1 MSRPIGLNTLAYMG
15 KQADGKVD
23 QLALLSEISAMGFNI
38 VEIRKEYLMG
48 GHAEIEALAQKAKA
62 LQLDVFYSVPAELF
76 IRGAVN
82 DNLVHYFAETVALGG
97 RQLKL
102 TLGEFEQFTSE
113 AVSDLEKLLTEY
125 PVQLTVEN
133 DQSVQKGSPEILI
146 NFIEQAKEK
155 QLDIGLTFDTGNFIY
170 IGIDPEEA
178 AYKMKDYVT
187 YIHIKNVEL
196 TDDGTVLAGLKTGAL
211 DMQAI
216 LAVFSD
222 GIPAAIEYPCGSG
235 EEIRSHIENDFR
247 EIRTWQ

>member
-1 MSRPIGLNTLAYMG
+1 MPRAIGLNTLAYTG

-23 QLALLSEISAMGFNI
+23 QLALLSEISAMGFDI
-38 VEIRKEYLMG
+38 LEIRREYLMG
-48 GHAEIEALAQKAKA
+48 GHAEIEAIAQKAKA

-76 IRGAVN
+76 IKGAIN

-113 AVSDLEKLLTEY
+113 VVSGLEKLLTEY

-133 DQSVQKGSPEILI
+133 DQSVQKGSPETLI
-146 NFIEQAKEK
+146 NFIEQARDK
-155 QLDIGLTFDTGNFIY
+155 QLDIGLTFDTGNFSY
-170 IGIDPEEA
+170 IGINPEEA
-178 AYKMKDYVT
+178 AYKMKDFVS
-187 YIHIKNVEL
+187 YIHIKNVKQ
-196 TDDGTVLAGLKTGAL
+196 TDDGIVLAGLKTGDL
-211 DMQAI
+211 DMKSI

-222 GIPAAIEYPCGSG
+222 NISAAIEYPCGSG
-235 EEIRSHIENDFR
+235 EEIRPHIEKDFR